1 KPRAPRKKKVHAVA
15 GAAPAMPSLPSI
27 PRADLDRL
35 LAGEHSSP
43 HSILGAHPAT
53 LGGEAGIVVRALIP
67 NAVYVECVFDDGR
80 VAPLTR
86 DAEGP
91 SAHSPAPVAALMPPA
106 PLRFR
111 LLYPAR
117 AARPRTDPSPYLP
130 PPAH

>member
-1 KPRAPRKKKVHAVA
+1 MAEKKPPKNDPPKKKATRASRSPRAAKSTSAPEKKPRAPRKKKVHAVA

-67 NAVYVECVFDDGR
+67 NAVYVECV
-80 VAPLTR
+80 
-86 DAEGP
+86 
-91 SAHSPAPVAALMPPA
+91 
-106 PLRFR
+106 
-111 LLYPAR
+111 
-117 AARPRTDPSPYLP
+117 
-130 PPAH
+130 